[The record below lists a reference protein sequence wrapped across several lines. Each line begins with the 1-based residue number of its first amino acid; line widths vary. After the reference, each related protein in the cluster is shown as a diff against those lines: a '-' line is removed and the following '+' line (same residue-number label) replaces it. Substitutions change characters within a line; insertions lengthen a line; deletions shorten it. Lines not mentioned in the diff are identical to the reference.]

1 MSGVVDWSDCN
12 DPDEL
17 RIGPEVALQEKAELR
32 EELAQ
37 IKAENV
43 YLRARL
49 GKTAPTV
56 PAALPPVADPVPA
69 QPAVGV
75 GELPYADATSG
86 TAAKIALFRILFAGR
101 EDVYARPCVSSRT
114 GRTGWSPAEDN
125 PFDKT
130 KDDAGRVFWPLTDET
145 VYDHLAPSSQG
156 RSELHIDLDD
166 FAVVQEAVEAGEGED
181 FVAEVQPLRVPP
193 YGLVRHS
200 GDPLAQLEIGQIAQ
214 GSPHGFWYGAL
225 APLGMMNDTTGNQ
238 GES

>member
-1 MSGVVDWSDCN
+1 MEDWSDCN

-17 RIGPEVALQEKAELR
+17 RIGLEVALQEKAELR
-32 EELAQ
+32 EQLAQ
-37 IKAENV
+37 FKAENV
-43 YLRARL
+43 HLRARL

-56 PAALPPVADPVPA
+56 PAALPPVADSVPT
-69 QPAVGV
+69 QPAVGAD
-75 GELPYADATSG
+75 GPPHADAVSG
-86 TAAKIALFRILFAGR
+86 TDRL
-101 EDVYARPCVSSRT
+101 VSGAVRRT
-114 GRTGWSPAEDN
+114 GERLREALRELQNRAERWSPAEGN

-145 VYDHLAPSSQG
+145 VYGHLAPSSQG
-156 RSELHIDLDD
+156 RSELHIGLDD
-166 FAVVQEAVEAGEGED
+166 FAVVQEAVEAGGGED